1 MAYNK
6 NHFNAYQRASET
18 VSEVRQVIMLYEG
31 AINFIEQAKEAIQ
44 EQNYEKRYNLINK
57 AIAIV
62 TGLNSCLEFNDETSE
77 VATALDEYYQS
88 LDMRLLYI
96 NTNDSIKECD
106 GVIGDLRVMLDAWR
120 DVEESTMSETDDAD
134 SHEVSQKQL
143 KKEVKSKPINDL
155 GTLKDIQI
163 TV

>member
-6 NHFNAYQRASET
+6 DHVSAYQKASET
-18 VSEVRQVIMLYEG
+18 VAEIKQVIMLYEG
-31 AINFIEQAKEAIQ
+31 AINFIEQAKEAIR
-44 EQNYEKRYNLINK
+44 EQNFEARYNLINR

-62 TGLNSCLEFNDETSE
+62 TGLNSCLEFNEQTND

-96 NTNDSIKECD
+96 NTNDSIEDCD
-106 GVIGDLRVMLDAWR
+106 QVIEDLRIMLNAWR
-120 DVEESTMSETDDAD
+120 DIEAETNSNDSSSDDVSEVIL
-134 SHEVSQKQL
+134 E
-143 KKEVKSKPINDL
+143 KEVKKTSASDISA
-155 GTLKDIQI
+155 LKDIQI